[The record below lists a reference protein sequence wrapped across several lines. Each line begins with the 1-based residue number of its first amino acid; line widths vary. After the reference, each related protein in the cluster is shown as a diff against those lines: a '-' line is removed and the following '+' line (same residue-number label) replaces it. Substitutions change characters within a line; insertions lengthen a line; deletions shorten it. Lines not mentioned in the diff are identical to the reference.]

1 MTRRNRRAAL
11 GITAAVLLAAGAFG
25 LYQRAYPVD
34 PDWGNLG
41 RCVEERYLHGQPRD
55 TMPPY
60 VLYGGAAATLGDRT
74 WILWEVGENLDLG
87 RVILE
92 ESWTGRSRVTGMS
105 WGGGNFLEE
114 VAEADGERY
123 LLFGGRNT
131 GRRIASASFTLDGE
145 PCTVELPREDRFLV
159 YVQAAPDTEAAH
171 MDLGSLRLYDEAGAE
186 VTEQYRSGGDGILD
200 GTKKPADA

>member
-1 MTRRNRRAAL
+1 MTRRNRRVAL
-11 GITAAVLLAAGAFG
+11 GIAAAALLAAGVFG

-41 RCVEERYLHGQPRD
+41 PCVEERYLHGQPRD

-60 VLYGGAAATLGDRT
+60 VLYGSAAVTLGDRT
-74 WILWEVGENLDLG
+74 WMLWDVGENLDLG
-87 RVILE
+87 RMILE
-92 ESWTGRSRVTGMS
+92 ESWTGRYRVTGLS

-114 VAEADGERY
+114 VVEANGERY

-131 GRRIASASFTLDGE
+131 GQRIASASFALDGE

-159 YVQAAPDTEAAH
+159 YVQAAPGTEAAH

-186 VTEQYRSGGDGILD
+186 ITEQYRSGGDGILD
-200 GTKKPADA
+200 GTNKPADA

>member
-1 MTRRNRRAAL
+1 M
-11 GITAAVLLAAGAFG
+11 
-25 LYQRAYPVD
+25 
-34 PDWGNLG
+34 
-41 RCVEERYLHGQPRD
+41 
-55 TMPPY
+55 
-60 VLYGGAAATLGDRT
+60 
-74 WILWEVGENLDLG
+74 GENLDLG

-92 ESWTGRSRVTGMS
+92 ESWTGRYRVTGLS

-131 GRRIASASFTLDGE
+131 GARIASASFTLDGE

-159 YVQAAPDTEAAH
+159 YVQAAPGTEAAH
-171 MDLGSLRLYDEAGAE
+171 MDLGSLRLSDEAGAE